1 MDQHKIRLPGGRQSQ
16 IHRFATGCAA
26 GDYLRAVA
34 QQKLGLID
42 AFGGHRHHDVVDNFG
57 FQQAC
62 DSSFH
67 KRAPVEAQERF
78 WYTGG

>member
-1 MDQHKIRLPGGRQSQ
+1 
-16 IHRFATGCAA
+16 
-26 GDYLRAVA
+26 VA